1 MLKGENKTD
10 LPEVKPFGL
19 YRQYRSKFRLWWSE
33 LGRSV
38 QRARGR
44 DRRMM
49 SHIHLRR
56 F

>member
-1 MLKGENKTD
+1 MKGENKTD
-10 LPEVKPFGL
+10 LLEAKLFGL
-19 YRQYRSKFRLWWSE
+19 YRQYCSKFRLGWNE
-33 LGRSV
+33 LGRRV

-49 SHIHLRR
+49 RHIHLRC